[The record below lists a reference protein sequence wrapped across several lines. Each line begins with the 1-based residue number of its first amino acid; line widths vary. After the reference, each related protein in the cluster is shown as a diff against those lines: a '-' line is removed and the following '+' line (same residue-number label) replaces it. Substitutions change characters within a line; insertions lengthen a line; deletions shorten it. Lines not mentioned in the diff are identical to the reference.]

1 MSFSNPIWL
10 GLSFRPKVKIL
21 NIKVTNSLNTA
32 MTTTVRK
39 VNVSYN
45 GDQKSFFVYPGLEC
59 QVFENLLRATFKL
72 SKDLEP
78 IGFLTQVSCII
89 HSHLLLF
96 AYLLFT
102 VIRMAR
108 LYLYC
113 YLVQLQ
119 ILSQQLAAH
128 Y

>member
-1 MSFSNPIWL
+1 MLFSCDYHLLYNLLTNYNVKSFQTNPIWL
-10 GLSFRPKVKIL
+10 GHFERIFRFAANS
-21 NIKVTNSLNTA
+21 NIKLKPLLTA

-89 HSHLLLF
+89 HSHLC
-96 AYLLFT
+96 LFT
-102 VIRMAR
+102 
-108 LYLYC
+108 Y
-113 YLVQLQ
+113 
-119 ILSQQLAAH
+119 
-128 Y
+128 

>member
-1 MSFSNPIWL
+1 
-10 GLSFRPKVKIL
+10 
-21 NIKVTNSLNTA
+21 